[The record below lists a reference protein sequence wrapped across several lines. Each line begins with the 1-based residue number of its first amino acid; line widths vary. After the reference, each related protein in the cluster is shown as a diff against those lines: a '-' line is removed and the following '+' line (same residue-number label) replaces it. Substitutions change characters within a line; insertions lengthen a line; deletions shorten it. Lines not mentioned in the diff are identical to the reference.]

1 MDILN
6 GGLVMH
12 FYRTVNAKRAG
23 ALLGLFVL
31 AACQTAKVDD
41 TLTDP
46 DGELT
51 ADDLRAYCPR
61 PTLREG
67 TAILRTFTK
76 GNEDN
81 PDEIVYQA
89 TITDVTRTCRYRDG
103 LLYMTV
109 VAAGRVVNGP
119 KGATGGNLDLPVR
132 VAIKQGEDLPYSQL
146 GKINVPISSGGEATQ
161 FIYKDEQVA
170 IPAPTEPSLQ
180 VFVGFDEG
188 PYGTP

>member
-12 FYRTVNAKRAG
+12 FYRTVNVKSVS
-23 ALLGLFVL
+23 ALLGLLVL

-41 TLTDP
+41 TLGDP
-46 DGELT
+46 DAELT

-61 PTLREG
+61 PVLREG
-67 TAILRTFTK
+67 TAILRTFTR
-76 GNEDN
+76 GNENN
-81 PDEIVYQA
+81 PDEIIYQA

-103 LLYMTV
+103 LLYMSV

-119 KGATGGNLDLPVR
+119 KGTTGNLELPVR
-132 VAIKQGEDLPYSQL
+132 VAISHGEDLPYSRL
-146 GKINVPISSGGEATQ
+146 GKINVPISPGGGATQ
-161 FIYKDEQVA
+161 FIYKDEQVSV
-170 IPAPTEPSLQ
+170 PAPTEPSLQ

-188 PYGTP
+188 PYNTP